1 MQQNPDDSFNV
12 WKKPQLWCWS
22 KVMLGDKLI
31 VANIG
36 GGDTAQYIFIFAF
49 YISLPDKS
57 IKQAINAKLNS
68 LLPKGTR
75 NCDA

>member
-1 MQQNPDDSFNV
+1 MQQNPDDSFNI
-12 WKKPQLWCWS
+12 WKKTQLWGWS

-36 GGDTAQYIFIFAF
+36 GVQHICIFAF
-49 YISLPDKS
+49 SISLPDKS

-68 LLPKGTR
+68 SLPKGTR

>member
-1 MQQNPDDSFNV
+1 
-12 WKKPQLWCWS
+12 
-22 KVMLGDKLI
+22 MLGDKLI
-31 VANIG
+31 VVNMG
-36 GGDTAQYIFIFAF
+36 GGRKDTTQHIFIFAF

-57 IKQAINAKLNS
+57 IRQAINAKLNS